1 MKKLAERLRTF
12 HGDRR
17 GIAAL
22 EFALLSPI
30 MLVLAFGLAEVYIA
44 HATQDQFTRYVH
56 QSGDLLA
63 RETTLTSASITTM
76 HNAAAQMV
84 PGFDSGRTVEIHVSS
99 FGYKADGSPTLL
111 WERSAGGPPVSQNAV
126 DVIDLG
132 LPSDTVIRVEGR
144 LIYTSPFNFVWS
156 SEARTISTVS
166 YHRPRETRA
175 ISMDGAISEYDANW
189 DASPPAS

>member
-1 MKKLAERLRTF
+1 MSKVIGRLRAF
-12 HGDRR
+12 RRDRR

-30 MLVLAFGLAEVYIA
+30 MLVLAFGLAEVYVA

-63 RETTLTSASITTM
+63 RETTLTTASITAM
-76 HNAAAQMV
+76 HNASVQMV
-84 PGFDSGRTVEIHVSS
+84 PGFDSSRTVEIHVSS
-99 FGYKADGSPTLL
+99 FGYKADGSATLL

-126 DVIDLG
+126 DVESLG
-132 LPSDTVIRVEGR
+132 LPMDSVIRVEGR
-144 LIYTSPFNFVWS
+144 LTYTSPLSFVWS
-156 SEARTISTVS
+156 AEARTISTVS

-175 ISMDGAISEYDANW
+175 ISMDGAISEYDVNW
-189 DASPPAS
+189 DAAPPAS